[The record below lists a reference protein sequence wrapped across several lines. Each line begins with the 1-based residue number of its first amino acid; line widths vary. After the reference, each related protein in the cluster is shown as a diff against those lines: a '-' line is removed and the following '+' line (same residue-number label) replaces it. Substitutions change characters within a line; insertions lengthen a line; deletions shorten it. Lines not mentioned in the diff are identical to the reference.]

1 LFISQFVIEKASG
14 GAPDAAS
21 RRLDASDLY
30 RRLPPDVRREALDFL
45 LFLEQRY
52 DKEVPGGPAADP
64 SAILER
70 VGFIGSLDA
79 EPDLSEHYKTELTKA
94 LEQKHGDR

>member
-1 LFISQFVIEKASG
+1 MTELEQV
-14 GAPDAAS
+14 
-21 RRLDASDLY
+21 SDLY

-52 DKEVPGGPAADP
+52 DQAVPARSADDP

-79 EPDLSEHYKTELTKA
+79 DPDLSENYKTELTKA

>member
-1 LFISQFVIEKASG
+1 MTELEQI
-14 GAPDAAS
+14 
-21 RRLDASDLY
+21 SDLY
-30 RRLPPDVRREALDFL
+30 RRLPPEARREALDFL

-52 DKEVPGGPAADP
+52 DKEEPASQAADP

-79 EPDLSEHYKTELTKA
+79 EPDLSENYKAELTKA
-94 LEQKHGDR
+94 LVHKYGDR

>member
-1 LFISQFVIEKASG
+1 MTELEQV
-14 GAPDAAS
+14 
-21 RRLDASDLY
+21 SDLY

-52 DKEVPGGPAADP
+52 DQAVSARSAADP
-64 SAILER
+64 SVILER

-79 EPDLSEHYKTELTKA
+79 EPDLSENYKAELTRA
-94 LEQKHGDR
+94 LEHKYGDR

>member
-1 LFISQFVIEKASG
+1 MTELEQV
-14 GAPDAAS
+14 
-21 RRLDASDLY
+21 SDIY
-30 RRLPPDVRREALDFL
+30 RRLPPEARREALDFL

-52 DKEVPGGPAADP
+52 HKEEPASPAADP

-79 EPDLSEHYKTELTKA
+79 EPDLSENYKVELTRA
-94 LEQKHGDR
+94 LEHKYGDR

>member
-1 LFISQFVIEKASG
+1 MAELEQV
-14 GAPDAAS
+14 
-21 RRLDASDLY
+21 SDLY
-30 RRLPPDVRREALDFL
+30 RRLPPDVQREALDFL

-52 DKEVPGGPAADP
+52 DKEVPARSTADP

-79 EPDLSEHYKTELTKA
+79 EPDLSENYKAELSRV
-94 LEQKHGDR
+94 LEHKYGDR